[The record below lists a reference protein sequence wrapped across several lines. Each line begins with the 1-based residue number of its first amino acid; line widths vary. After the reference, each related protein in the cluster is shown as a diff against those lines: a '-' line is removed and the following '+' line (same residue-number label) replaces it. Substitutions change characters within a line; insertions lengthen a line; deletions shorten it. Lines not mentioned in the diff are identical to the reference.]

1 MDGSLCVWG
10 GRVRLVMG
18 RGVRTVEHSFL
29 WLASARAR
37 VRVHTILN
45 QSVTVRESDSQSS
58 SRRQTTHAT
67 REHHATPPGKRGGI
81 AGG

>member
-29 WLASARAR
+29 WLAR

-58 SRRQTTHAT
+58 SRRRTTHAT
-67 REHHATPPGKRGGI
+67 REHRTPRRRGKRGGI

>member
-29 WLASARAR
+29 WLAR
-37 VRVHTILN
+37 VRVHTILNN

-58 SRRQTTHAT
+58 SRRRTTHAT
-67 REHHATPPGKRGGI
+67 REHRTPRRRGKRGGI